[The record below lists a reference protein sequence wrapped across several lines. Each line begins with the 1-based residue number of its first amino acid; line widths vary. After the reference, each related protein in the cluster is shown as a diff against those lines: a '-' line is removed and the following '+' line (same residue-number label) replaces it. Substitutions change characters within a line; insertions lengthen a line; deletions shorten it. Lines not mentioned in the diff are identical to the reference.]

1 MHRRLWF
8 SVAMLAAGASLL
20 VAASFASAS
29 SASPSI
35 HNGGTLKIGG
45 TGNLDSIDPQIAY
58 GTTSWWFEFATR
70 ANLYTYPDKAG
81 AAGGKLVPEVA
92 KGFTVS
98 KNGRTYTFHLKKGF
112 KFSDGKPVTA
122 ANFAYAI
129 KRSLNKDLASP
140 GGGFVADPSAVNI
153 VGAAK
158 YNAGNASNVS
168 GVKAKGYTLKI
179 TEVRA
184 DPNLITI
191 MAMPFFQATSLK
203 LPLTQEVINV
213 HNITDL
219 PTAGPYTWSF
229 NDPNHQANIA
239 RNPHYGGKR
248 AHHIAGAEFDM
259 RLNVNTCYNETK
271 ANQLDIGCVPPAE
284 IPNVVQQYGLSR
296 TKPVKTGQFWV
307 TSATC
312 TFYQGMNMAK
322 PLFSPSH
329 LKARQAVNYAVDR
342 KDYMAQR
349 GLYGGIPWT
358 HILPPGM
365 AGSVRTQPYPLRRNL
380 SKAKSLGAG
389 KGQHLIYFYQSA
401 GSVGPKQ
408 YQVALRD
415 LTDLGYNVE
424 GRGFAGFNIYTAAG
438 TKGSPHDI
446 VGQVGWCQDY
456 PDPYDFI
463 NVLMDGTKIL
473 PENNVN
479 LSYFNVKKW
488 NKAMQHAA
496 RLTGKAR
503 YRAYGKLD
511 IDITKQAAPWAS
523 MGDSTNQFFY
533 SSKVAPKTMSYQTVY
548 QYPSLNV
555 LAFK

>member
-29 SASPSI
+29 GSSPSI
-35 HNGGTLKIGG
+35 HKGGTLKIGG
-45 TGNLDSIDPQIAY
+45 TGNLDSVDPAIAY

-70 ANLYTYPDKAG
+70 ANLYTYPDKQG
-81 AAGGKLVPEVA
+81 AAGGKLIPEVA

-98 KNGRTYTFHLKKGF
+98 KNGRVFTFHLKSGF
-112 KFSDGKPVTA
+112 RFSDGKPVTA
-122 ANFAYAI
+122 ASFAYAI
-129 KRSLNKDLASP
+129 KRSLNKDLGSP
-140 GGGFVADPSAVNI
+140 GGPFVADPSAVNI

-158 YNAGNASNVS
+158 YNAGKASKVS
-168 GVKAKGYTLKI
+168 GVRAKGRTLRI
-179 TEVRA
+179 TLVRA

-191 MAMPFFQATSLK
+191 MAMPFFQAASSK
-203 LPLTQEVINV
+203 LPLKQEVINI
-213 HNITDL
+213 HSIKDL
-219 PTAGPYTWSF
+219 PTAGPYAWSF

-239 RNPHYGGKR
+239 RNPFYHKGRK
-248 AHHIAGAEFDM
+248 HFISGAEFNM
-259 RLNVNTCYNETK
+259 RLNVNTCYNQTK

-284 IPNVVQQYGLSR
+284 IPNVVKQYGLSK
-296 TKPVKTGQFWV
+296 TKAVKTGQFWV
-307 TSATC
+307 KPAVC
-312 TFYQGMNMAK
+312 TFYQAMNMAK
-322 PLFSPSH
+322 PLFSPSK
-329 LKARQAVNYAVDR
+329 LKKRLAVNYAVDR
-342 KDYMAQR
+342 KDYAAQR
-349 GLYGGIPWT
+349 GLYGGVPWS
-358 HILPPGM
+358 HILPPNM
-365 AGSVRTQPYPLRRNL
+365 AGAQKTQPFPFRRNL
-380 SKAKSLGAG
+380 AKARSLGAG
-389 KGQHLIYFYQSA
+389 GGAKLVYFYQSA

-415 LTDLGYNVE
+415 LSDLGYNVE

-438 TKGSPHDI
+438 QKGSPHDV

-463 NVLMDGTKIL
+463 NVLMDGTKIQS
-473 PENNVN
+473 ENNVN
-479 LSYFNVKKW
+479 IAYFNIKKW

-503 YRAYGKLD
+503 YAAYGKLD
-511 IDITKQAAPWAS
+511 INITKQAAPWAS

-533 SSKVAPKTMSYQTVY
+533 SNKVAPSTMVYQTVY
-548 QYPSLNV
+548 EYPALNV

>member
-29 SASPSI
+29 SSSPTI
-35 HNGGTLKIGG
+35 HKGGTLKIGG
-45 TGNLDSIDPQIAY
+45 TGNLDSVDPAIAY
-58 GTTSWWFEFATR
+58 GTTSWWFEFSTR
-70 ANLYTYPDKAG
+70 ANLYTYPDKQG
-81 AAGGKLVPEVA
+81 AAGGKLIPEVA

-112 KFSDGKPVTA
+112 RFSDGKPVNA
-122 ANFAYAI
+122 ASFAYAI
-129 KRSLNKDLASP
+129 KRSLNKDLGSP
-140 GGGFVADPSAVNI
+140 GGPFVSDPSAINI

-158 YNAGNASNVS
+158 YNAGHASNVS
-168 GVKAKGYTLKI
+168 GVRAKGLTLKI

-184 DPNLITI
+184 DPNLLTI
-191 MAMPFFQATSLK
+191 LAMPFFQATSSK

-213 HNITDL
+213 HSIRDL
-219 PTAGPYTWSF
+219 PTAGPYAWSF

-239 RNPHYGGKR
+239 RNPYYHKGRK
-248 AHHIAGAEFDM
+248 HNIAGAEFDM
-259 RLNVNTCYNETK
+259 RLNVNTCYSQTK
-271 ANQLDIGCVPPAE
+271 ANQIDIGCVPPAE
-284 IPNVVQQYGLSR
+284 IPSVVQQYGLSR
-296 TKPVKTGQFWV
+296 TRAVKTGQFWV
-307 TSATC
+307 RPAVC
-312 TFYQGMNMAK
+312 TWYQAMNMAK
-322 PLFSPSH
+322 PLFSPSKIKKR
-329 LKARQAVNYAVDR
+329 LAVNYAVDR

-349 GLYGGIPWT
+349 GLYGGVPWS
-358 HILPPGM
+358 HILPPNM
-365 AGSVRTQPYPLRRNL
+365 IGSLHSQPFPARRNL
-380 SKAKSLGAG
+380 SKARSLGAG
-389 KGQHLIYFYQSA
+389 GGAHLIYFYQSA

-424 GRGFAGFNIYTAAG
+424 GRGFAGFNVYTAAG
-438 TKGSPHDI
+438 TKGSPHDV
-446 VGQVGWCQDY
+446 VGGVGWCQDY

-479 LSYFNVKKW
+479 IAYFNVKKW

-511 IDITKQAAPWAS
+511 IAITKQAAPWAS

-533 SSKVAPKTMSYQTVY
+533 SNKVAPSTMVYQTVY

>member
-70 ANLYTYPDKAG
+70 ANLYTYPDKSG

-122 ANFAYAI
+122 ASFAYAI

-140 GGGFVADPSAVNI
+140 GGSFVSDPSAVNI

-191 MAMPFFQATSLK
+191 MAMPFFQATSTK
-203 LPLTQEVINV
+203 LPLTSEVINV
-213 HNITDL
+213 NKVGDL
-219 PTAGPYTWSF
+219 PTAGPYTWSY
-229 NDPNHQANIA
+229 NNPNHQANIV

-248 AHHIAGAEFDM
+248 QHHIAGAEFDM

-284 IPNVVQQYGLSR
+284 IPNVVQTYGLSR

-312 TFYQGMNMAK
+312 TFYQAMNMAK

-342 KDYMAQR
+342 KDYIAQR

-380 SKAKSLGAG
+380 AKAKSLGAG
-389 KGQHLIYFYQSA
+389 RGQHLIYFYQSA

-415 LTDLGYNVE
+415 LSDLGYNVE

-438 TKGSPHDI
+438 TKGSPHDV

-479 LSYFNVKKW
+479 LAYFNVKKW

-511 IDITKQAAPWAS
+511 IDITKQAAPWAA

-533 SSKVAPKTMSYQTVY
+533 SNKVAPKTMSYQTVY
-548 QYPSLNV
+548 QYPSLNI

>member
-29 SASPSI
+29 SSSPSI

-45 TGNLDSIDPQIAY
+45 TGNLDSVDPQIAY

-70 ANLYTYPDKAG
+70 ANLYTYPDKQG

-98 KNGRTYTFHLKKGF
+98 KNGRVYTFHLKKGY

-122 ANFAYAI
+122 ASFAYAI
-129 KRSLNKDLASP
+129 KRSLNKDLGSP
-140 GGGFVADPSAVNI
+140 GGPFVSDPSAVNI

-158 YNAGNASNVS
+158 YNKGSAGNVA

-184 DPNLITI
+184 DPNLLTI
-191 MAMPFFQATSLK
+191 MAMPFFQATSTK
-203 LPLTQEVINV
+203 LPLKSEVINI
-213 HNITDL
+213 HSITDM
-219 PTAGPYTWSF
+219 PTAGPYAFSF

-239 RNPHYGGKR
+239 RNPHYGGHR

-259 RLNVNTCYNETK
+259 RLNVNTCYNQTK

-284 IPNVVQQYGLSR
+284 IPNVVKQYGLSKK
-296 TKPVKTGQFWV
+296 KPVGTGQFWV
-307 TSATC
+307 EPAVC
-312 TFYQGMNMAK
+312 TFYQAMNMAK

-329 LKARQAVNYAVDR
+329 LKARQAINYAVDR
-342 KDYMAQR
+342 KDYAAQR
-349 GLYGGIPWT
+349 GLYGGVSWS
-358 HILPPGM
+358 HILPPNM
-365 AGSVRTQPYPLRRNL
+365 VGSLHTQPYPLHRNL
-380 SKAKSLGAG
+380 AKAKSLGAG

-415 LTDLGYNVE
+415 LSDLGYNVE

-438 TKGSPHDI
+438 TKGSPHDV

-479 LSYFNVKKW
+479 ISYFNVKKW

-503 YRAYGKLD
+503 YRAYGNLD
-511 IDITKQAAPWAS
+511 INITKSAAPWAA

-533 SSKVAPKTMSYQTVY
+533 SSKVAPSTMSYQTVY